1 MTWALVYMLC
11 NPTCIVEY
19 VVEYPTRA
27 ACARDMSQHNRR
39 DNYTLKCV
47 PISKD

>member
-11 NPTCIVEY
+11 TPTCFVEY
-19 VVEYPTRA
+19 VVEYKSRA
-27 ACARDMSQHNRR
+27 ACVADSKDFRR
-39 DNYTLKCV
+39 NSPYSTKCV